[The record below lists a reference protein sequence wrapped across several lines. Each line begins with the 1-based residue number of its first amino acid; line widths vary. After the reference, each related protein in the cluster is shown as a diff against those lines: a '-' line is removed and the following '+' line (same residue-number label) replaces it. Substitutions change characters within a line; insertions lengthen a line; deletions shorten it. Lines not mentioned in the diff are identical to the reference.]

1 MHAMLWDSSGAGTG
15 VNLTDASEGAD
26 LVAEAAGQVQEAA
39 FDALW
44 REGKSTSWPSCP
56 RHPDTHPLSPDG
68 RNGSAVWVC
77 PTSKEIIGKIGS
89 LRTA

>member
-1 MHAMLWDSSGAGTG
+1 MGHLRRGTG
-15 VNLTDASEGAD
+15 VYLTDAKEGTD
-26 LVAEAAGQVQEAA
+26 IVAEAAGQVQEAA

-68 RNGSAVWVC
+68 GQDSAVWVC
-77 PTSKEIIGKIGS
+77 RTSKEVIGKIGS
-89 LRTA
+89 LRHR